1 MDLLLENKPDKFFL
15 GRQPI
20 LNRYQEIIGFE
31 LLFRDTEINSAEF
44 NSYSQASASV
54 ISNMLSEFGIEEVLG
69 GKLGFINVNLDVL
82 FSEVIELLPIEQT
95 VIELLEIIE
104 LNEHVVERCREL
116 RKLGFKIALD
126 DHVFSESNSEIY
138 RFVNII
144 KIDILQSDLEDL
156 PGILQKFSNTRIKF
170 LAEKV
175 ETVEQFE
182 ACYRMGFD
190 FFQGYFFARPVILN
204 RKRIDISGMAMMKL
218 LQQLIMDT
226 SLEEIE
232 QTFKKNPSLSYNLL
246 RLVNSVGIGLRNKIK
261 NLRHAIILLG
271 INHLRRWVQL
281 SLFSINDGRG
291 LNHPLLELAVVR
303 GRMMEILIDK
313 RGLQN
318 EISEAAFMTGILS
331 LLDVLF
337 EVPMSEIVE
346 SLNLTDD
353 VSNALLS
360 RQGQMGMLL
369 KLAEK
374 VETTD
379 FDAVIFML
387 DQCNITMDELLAAQM
402 ESFGWRASV
411 IAQ

>member
-1 MDLLLENKPDKFFL
+1 MENKSDKFFL

-31 LLFRDTEINSAEF
+31 LLFRSTETNSAEF
-44 NSYSQASASV
+44 NDYSQASASV
-54 ISNMLSEFGIEEVLG
+54 ISSVLSDFGIEEVLG
-69 GKLGFINVNLDVL
+69 GKLGFVNVNRNVL
-82 FSEVIELLPIEQT
+82 LSEAIELLPVEQT
-95 VIELLEIIE
+95 VIELLEIID
-104 LNEHVVERCREL
+104 LDDVVIERCREL
-116 RKLGFKIALD
+116 KKLGFKIALD
-126 DHVFSESNSEIY
+126 DHEFSEDNSEIY
-138 RFVNII
+138 RYVNII
-144 KIDILQSDLEDL
+144 KIDILQYGLEDL
-156 PGILQKFSNTRIKF
+156 PEIVQKFHSSRVKM

-190 FFQGYFFARPVILN
+190 FFQGYFFARPMILN
-204 RKRIDISGMAMMKL
+204 RKRVDISGMAMMKL
-218 LQQLIMDT
+218 LQQLIMDA
-226 SLEEIE
+226 SIEEIE
-232 QTFKKNPSLSYNLL
+232 QTFKENPSLSYNLL
-246 RLVNSVGIGLRNKIK
+246 RLVNSVGVGLRNKIK

-281 SLFSINDGRG
+281 SLFSVSDGRG

-303 GRMMEILIDK
+303 GRMMETLIDR

-318 EISEAAFMTGILS
+318 ENAEAAFMTGILS
-331 LLDVLF
+331 LLDILF
-337 EVPMSEIVE
+337 EVPMTEIVE

-353 VSNALLS
+353 VSNALLF
-360 RQGQMGMLL
+360 REGRMGTLL

-379 FDAVIFML
+379 FDAVISLL
-387 DQCNITMDELLAAQM
+387 DQCDITMNQLLAAQM
-402 ESFGWRASV
+402 ESFGWRSSV

>member
-1 MDLLLENKPDKFFL
+1 MDKFFL

-31 LLFRDTEINSAEF
+31 LLFRATNFNAAEF
-44 NSYSQASASV
+44 SNYSHASASV
-54 ISNMLSEFGIEEVLG
+54 ISSVLSEFGLEEVLG
-69 GKLGFINVNLDVL
+69 GKLGFVNVNMDVL
-82 FSEVIELLPIEQT
+82 FSEGIELLPIEQT

-126 DHVFSESNSEIY
+126 DHVYSEDNNDLY
-138 RFVNII
+138 DVVNII
-144 KIDILQSDLEDL
+144 KIDILQSNFDDL
-156 PGILQKFSNTRIKF
+156 PEIVRKFKQTRVKM

-182 ACYRMGFD
+182 ACFKMGFD
-190 FFQGYFFARPVILN
+190 YFQGYFFERPMILN
-204 RKRIDISGMAMMKL
+204 RNRIDFSGMAMLKL
-218 LQQLIMDT
+218 LQQLIMDAPIG
-226 SLEEIE
+226 EIE
-232 QTFKKNPSLSYNLL
+232 QTFKENPSLSYNLL
-246 RLVNSVGIGLRNKIK
+246 RLVNSVGIGLRNKIM

-271 INHLRRWVQL
+271 VNHLRRWVQL
-281 SLFSINDGRG
+281 SLFAVNDRRG
-291 LNHPLLELAVVR
+291 LNHPLLEMAVVR

-313 RGLQN
+313 KRIQDDLA
-318 EISEAAFMTGILS
+318 EAAFMTGILS

-346 SLNLTDD
+346 SLHLTDE
-353 VSNALLS
+353 VTNALLG
-360 RQGQMGMLL
+360 RQGKMGMLL
-369 KLAEK
+369 TLTEK

-379 FDAVIFML
+379 FDAVIPLL
-387 DQCNITMDELLAAQM
+387 DQCNVTMDQLLSAQV

>member
-1 MDLLLENKPDKFFL
+1 LENKPDKFFL

-31 LLFRDTEINSAEF
+31 LLFRSTEINAADF
-44 NSYSQASASV
+44 NNYSQASASV
-54 ISNMLSEFGIEEVLG
+54 ISSVLSEFGIEEVLG

-82 FSEVIELLPIEQT
+82 LSEVIELLPIEQT
-95 VIELLEIIE
+95 VLELLEIIE
-104 LNEHVVERCREL
+104 LNEQVVERCREL

-126 DHVFSESNSEIY
+126 DHVFSENNSEIY
-138 RFVNII
+138 RFVNIV

-156 PGILQKFSNTRIKF
+156 PGIIQKFSNTRIKL

-190 FFQGYFFARPVILN
+190 FFQGYFFARPMILN

-218 LQQLIMDT
+218 LQQLIMDA
-226 SLEEIE
+226 SIEEIE
-232 QTFKKNPSLSYNLL
+232 QTFKENPSLSYNLL

-303 GRMMEILIDK
+303 GRMMETLIDK
-313 RGLQN
+313 KGLQN

-402 ESFGWRASV
+402 ESFGWRTSV

>member
-1 MDLLLENKPDKFFL
+1 MENKSDKFFL

-31 LLFRDTEINSAEF
+31 LLFRSTEFNSAEF
-44 NSYSQASASV
+44 TNYSHASASV
-54 ISNMLSEFGIEEVLG
+54 INSVMSTFGLEEVLG
-69 GKLGFINVNLDVL
+69 GKLGFLNVNIDVL
-82 FSEVIELLPIEQT
+82 FSEAVELLPIEHT
-95 VIELLEIIE
+95 VLELLEIIE
-104 LNEHVVERCREL
+104 LNEHVVQRCREL
-116 RKLGFKIALD
+116 RKLGFQIALD
-126 DHVFSESNSEIY
+126 DHEYSDDNSELY
-138 RFVNII
+138 KVVSII
-144 KIDILQSDLEDL
+144 KIDILQSNMEEL
-156 PGILQKFSNTRIKF
+156 PEIVQKLRRTRVRI

-190 FFQGYFFARPVILN
+190 FFQGYFFARPMILN
-204 RKRIDISGMAMMKL
+204 KKGVDVSSMAMMKL
-218 LQQLIMDT
+218 LQQLIMDA
-226 SLEEIE
+226 SIAEIE
-232 QTFKKNPSLSYNLL
+232 QTFKENPGLSYNLL

-281 SLFSINDGRG
+281 SLFAVNDGRG

-303 GRMMEILIDK
+303 GRMMETLIDQ
-313 RGLQN
+313 RGLQI
-318 EISEAAFMTGILS
+318 ESAEAAFMTGILS

-346 SLNLTDD
+346 SLHLTDD
-353 VSNALLS
+353 VTNALLS

-369 KLAEK
+369 TLAEK

-379 FDAVIFML
+379 FDAVIPL
-387 DQCNITMDELLAAQM
+387 LNQCNITMDQLLTAQM
-402 ESFGWRASV
+402 ESFCWRNSV